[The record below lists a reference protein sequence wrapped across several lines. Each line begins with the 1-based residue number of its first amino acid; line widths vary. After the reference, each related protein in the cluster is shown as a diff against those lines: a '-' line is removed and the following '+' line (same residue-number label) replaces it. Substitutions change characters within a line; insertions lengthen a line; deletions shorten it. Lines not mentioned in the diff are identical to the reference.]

1 MKKLI
6 TIIVLM
12 TLLVATGVA
21 AFLCVSDP
29 EGRGVKWFPYF
40 IGGSVIELL
49 GILGAALWL

>member
-1 MKKLI
+1 
-6 TIIVLM
+6 M
-12 TLLVATGVA
+12 TLLVATAVA